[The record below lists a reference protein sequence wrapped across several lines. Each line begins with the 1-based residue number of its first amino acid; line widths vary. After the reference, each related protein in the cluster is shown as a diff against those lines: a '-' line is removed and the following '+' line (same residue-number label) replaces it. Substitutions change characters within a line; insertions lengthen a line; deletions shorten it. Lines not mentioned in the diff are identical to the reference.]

1 MLQDFLCTMSAN
13 PLFANKKR
21 ENSILYGP
29 GRAQVG
35 SSLRIPQGVQST
47 NYDRSRYPPP
57 KRHRA
62 ADVNYKA
69 MDDPFDDNEDFTAD
83 DLEEIDILA
92 SQACTQDTAVTS
104 IRNNYQQ
111 GKMVINNQ
119 SAYTLNSTKPQS
131 SSHKKKEQQ
140 VSQKYEVELD
150 VLQAHHEDLKHKL
163 KELQD
168 EVLVKNG
175 EIKVLR
181 DALCQ
186 TESNL
191 EQQKIT
197 HVLMEKEK
205 SQMQSV
211 RERELNK
218 KMQSLQSELEFK
230 DAEMNEL
237 KTKLQNCERNNRTA
251 VPVVSP
257 QKSPSTSLKLEACS
271 SPLAG
276 RSNFPT
282 KESFCSDMNLKIPP
296 LISPQIGPRAPVIS
310 KEPEAL
316 PLSSKTFSSLFYAQ
330 RKNCQGSL
338 LLNALMQQPKRPG
351 SLGLC
356 HLLCSSTEFLPGSPG
371 RNSHTKNTSG
381 TSCSSVL
388 SAAQCSALRDAQK
401 LSLTALNSIA
411 VGEDM
416 PYKRKSPIQ
425 GGLLHLNKLRPIAG
439 AVHLLPLVEYH
450 ITAYCQAQQTFE
462 KSVAG
467 PSENQSMSSSRTDQS
482 LASSVEDILSH
493 LVEPALASLG
503 ILYHLVFYSLEVVS
517 TLLKCT
523 THSSEAEEDSRTS
536 KSNTDTVCDQNCDIQ
551 CLHSL
556 FGKLIQLLCFNITT
570 CHRGIL
576 HQTLRVLVKLAEN
589 SSTELLSSFQHL
601 LKKPSLLLCLA
612 AESPVSVAQMI
623 VRLLAV
629 LGDHQKLSS
638 LFCSCSETCILLAL
652 YTYITSGPDKSASE
666 SLWLQLE
673 HEVVRFL
680 TKLSVIGSNPLIT
693 SSETVCQCNR
703 EVVKAVVLMLHR
715 EWLGLRRLSLHLL
728 TVTKSKVVQFLR
740 DAVLLLHS
748 LSQKDR
754 NFNEHCLE
762 VLHQYDQALPG
773 VRALFKKVQVL
784 KENEEFALDELCP
797 PEVET
802 EDEYMDCT

>member
-1 MLQDFLCTMSAN
+1 MVPNILAPPSKIRFSCSLIKMTRKTRLVPVVVHMFSSLILLFFFNHRTFYWCIMSVN

-21 ENSILYGP
+21 ESSILYNTAC
-29 GRAQVG
+29 AQVG
-35 SSLRIPQGVQST
+35 SSLSIPQGAQST
-47 NYDRSRYPPP
+47 SYDRSRYPPP

-62 ADVNYKA
+62 ANVDYKA

-92 SQACTQDTAVTS
+92 SQAYTQDTGSTS
-104 IRNNYQQ
+104 IQ
-111 GKMVINNQ
+111 KTFINNQ
-119 SAYTLNSTKPQS
+119 PAYTLNATKPHS
-131 SSHKKKEQQ
+131 LSHRSEKEFHKD
-140 VSQKYEVELD
+140 KYAVELE
-150 VLQAHHEDLKHKL
+150 VLQAHHEDLKQKL
-163 KELQD
+163 KELQG

-181 DALCQ
+181 DSLRH

-191 EQQKIT
+191 EQQKIS

-205 SQMQSV
+205 SQMQSE

-237 KTKLQNCERNNRTA
+237 RTKLQNCERSNRTA
-251 VPVVSP
+251 VPPVSP
-257 QKSPSTSLKLEACS
+257 KNSPSIGLKSEACP
-271 SPLAG
+271 SPQPG
-276 RSNFPT
+276 RKSFPT
-282 KESFCSDMNLKIPP
+282 KESFCSDINLRTPT
-296 LISPQIGPRAPVIS
+296 LISPQIGFRVPVTT
-310 KEPEAL
+310 KEPEVL
-316 PLSSKTFSSLFYAQ
+316 PISAKAFSSLFYAE
-330 RKNCQGSL
+330 RKNSQGSL
-338 LLNALMQQPKRPG
+338 LLNALMQQPISPG

-356 HLLCSSTEFLPGSPG
+356 HLLSSSTELFPGSPV
-371 RNSHTKNTSG
+371 RNTHSKNA

-388 SAAQCSALRDAQK
+388 STAQCSALRDAQK
-401 LSLTALNSIA
+401 LALTGLNAIA
-411 VGEDM
+411 VGEVM
-416 PYKRKSPIQ
+416 PCKRETPKQ
-425 GGLLHLNKLRPIAG
+425 K
-439 AVHLLPLVEYH
+439 
-450 ITAYCQAQQTFE
+450 
-462 KSVAG
+462 
-467 PSENQSMSSSRTDQS
+467 QS
-482 LASSVEDILSH
+482 LASSVEDILYH

-503 ILYHLVFYSLEVVS
+503 ILYHLVFYSLEAVS
-517 TLLKCT
+517 SLLRCT
-523 THSSEAEEDSRTS
+523 THSSEAEQESRTS
-536 KSNTDTVCDQNCDIQ
+536 KSNADVDCGDDQNCDIQ
-551 CLHSL
+551 CLHPL
-556 FGKLIQLLCFNITT
+556 FDKLVQLLCFNVAT
-570 CHRGIL
+570 CHRDTVW

-601 LKKPSLLLCLA
+601 LKKPALLLCLA
-612 AESPVSVAQMI
+612 IESPVSVAHMT
-623 VRLLAV
+623 VLLLAV
-629 LGDHQKLSS
+629 LADHQKLSS

-666 SLWLQLE
+666 SLWLRLE

-680 TKLSVIGSNPLIT
+680 TKLSVIGWNPINT
-693 SSETVCQCNR
+693 TSETVCQCER

-728 TVTKSKVVQFLR
+728 TTTKNKVVQFLR

-754 NFNEHCLE
+754 NFHEHCLE

-784 KENEEFALDELCP
+784 KENEEYALDELCP

>member
-1 MLQDFLCTMSAN
+1 MSVN

-21 ENSILYGP
+21 ESSILYNTAC
-29 GRAQVG
+29 AQVG
-35 SSLRIPQGVQST
+35 SSLSIPQGAQST
-47 NYDRSRYPPP
+47 SYDRSRYPPP

-62 ADVNYKA
+62 ANVDYKA

-92 SQACTQDTAVTS
+92 SQAYTQDTGSTS
-104 IRNNYQQ
+104 IQ
-111 GKMVINNQ
+111 KTFINNQ
-119 SAYTLNSTKPQS
+119 PAYTLNATKPHS
-131 SSHKKKEQQ
+131 LSHRSEKEFHKD
-140 VSQKYEVELD
+140 KYAVELE
-150 VLQAHHEDLKHKL
+150 VLQAHHEDLKQKL
-163 KELQD
+163 KELQG

-181 DALCQ
+181 DSLRH

-191 EQQKIT
+191 EQQKIS

-205 SQMQSV
+205 SQMQSE

-237 KTKLQNCERNNRTA
+237 RTKLQNCERSNRTA
-251 VPVVSP
+251 VPPVSP
-257 QKSPSTSLKLEACS
+257 KNSPSIGLKSEACP
-271 SPLAG
+271 SPQPG
-276 RSNFPT
+276 RKSFPT
-282 KESFCSDMNLKIPP
+282 KESFCSDINLRTPT
-296 LISPQIGPRAPVIS
+296 LISPQIGFRVPVTT
-310 KEPEAL
+310 KEPEVL
-316 PLSSKTFSSLFYAQ
+316 PISAKAFSSLFYAE
-330 RKNCQGSL
+330 RKNSQGSL
-338 LLNALMQQPKRPG
+338 LLNALMQQPISPG

-356 HLLCSSTEFLPGSPG
+356 HLLSSSTELFPGSPV
-371 RNSHTKNTSG
+371 RNTHSKNA

-388 SAAQCSALRDAQK
+388 STAQCSALRDAQK
-401 LSLTALNSIA
+401 LALTGLNAIA
-411 VGEDM
+411 VGEVM
-416 PYKRKSPIQ
+416 PCKRETPKQS
-425 GGLLHLNKLRPIAG
+425 GLLHLNKLSPIAG

-450 ITAYCQAQQTFE
+450 ITAYCQAQHTSE
-462 KSVAG
+462 KSGSG
-467 PSENQSMSSSRTDQS
+467 PSVTQSMSSSRTEQS
-482 LASSVEDILSH
+482 LASSVEDILYH

-503 ILYHLVFYSLEVVS
+503 ILYHLVFYSLEAVS
-517 TLLKCT
+517 SLLRCT
-523 THSSEAEEDSRTS
+523 THSSEAEQESRTS
-536 KSNTDTVCDQNCDIQ
+536 KSNADVDCGDDQNCDIQ
-551 CLHSL
+551 CLHPL
-556 FGKLIQLLCFNITT
+556 FDKLVQLLCFNVAT
-570 CHRGIL
+570 CHRDTVW

-601 LKKPSLLLCLA
+601 LKKPALLLCLA
-612 AESPVSVAQMI
+612 IESPVSVAHMT
-623 VRLLAV
+623 VLLLAV
-629 LGDHQKLSS
+629 LADHQKLSS

-666 SLWLQLE
+666 SLWLRLE

-680 TKLSVIGSNPLIT
+680 TKLSVIGWNPINT
-693 SSETVCQCNR
+693 TSETVCQCER

-728 TVTKSKVVQFLR
+728 TTTKNKVVQFLR

-754 NFNEHCLE
+754 NFHEHCLE

-784 KENEEFALDELCP
+784 KENEGKHFSKICLPAFF
-797 PEVET
+797 
-802 EDEYMDCT
+802 Y

>member
-1 MLQDFLCTMSAN
+1 MSAN

-21 ENSILYGP
+21 ENSVLHGT
-29 GRAQVG
+29 GRVQVV
-35 SSLRIPQGVQST
+35 SSLSMPQAAQST

-62 ADVNYKA
+62 ADANYKA

-92 SQACTQDTAVTS
+92 SQAYTQDTGMTS
-104 IRNNYQQ
+104 IRTNYQQ
-111 GKMVINNQ
+111 GKAVIINQ
-119 SAYTLNSTKPQS
+119 PANTLNVTKPQS
-131 SSHKKKEQQ
+131 SSHRNEKEQQ
-140 VSQKYEVELD
+140 VAHKEKYAVELD
-150 VLQAHHEDLKHKL
+150 VLQVHHEDLTHKL

-181 DALCQ
+181 DALRQ

-191 EQQKIT
+191 EQQKIS

-205 SQMQSV
+205 SQIQSEK
-211 RERELNK
+211 ERELNK

-237 KTKLQNCERNNRTA
+237 RTKLQNCERSNRTS

-257 QKSPSTSLKLEACS
+257 KKSPSKGLKSEACS
-271 SPLAG
+271 SPLPG
-276 RSNFPT
+276 RSSFPT
-282 KESFCSDMNLKIPP
+282 KESFCSDMNLRTPP
-296 LISPQIGPRAPVIS
+296 LISAQIGPRTPVIS

-316 PLSSKTFSSLFYAQ
+316 PMSSKTFSSFFYAQ
-330 RKNCQGSL
+330 RKNSQGSL
-338 LLNALMQQPKRPG
+338 LLNALMQQPICPG

-356 HLLCSSTEFLPGSPG
+356 NLLSSSTESLPGSPG
-371 RNSHTKNTSG
+371 RNAHAKNTSG

-388 SAAQCSALRDAQK
+388 SSAQGSALRDAQK
-401 LSLTALNSIA
+401 LALTGLNSIA
-411 VGEDM
+411 VGEDVTC
-416 PYKRKSPIQ
+416 KRETAIQ
-425 GGLLHLNKLRPIAG
+425 SGLLHLNKLSPIAG

-450 ITAYCQAQQTFE
+450 ITVYCQAQQTFE
-462 KSVAG
+462 KSGPG
-467 PSENQSMSSSRTDQS
+467 PSRTEQS
-482 LASSVEDILSH
+482 LASSVEDILYH
-493 LVEPALASLG
+493 LVEPALASLR

-523 THSSEAEEDSRTS
+523 THCSEAEQESRTS
-536 KSNTDTVCDQNCDIQ
+536 KLNTDTVCDDQHCDIQ
-551 CLHSL
+551 CPHPL
-556 FGKLIQLLCFNITT
+556 FGKLVQLLCVNITM
-570 CHRGIL
+570 CHRDTIW

-612 AESPVSVAQMI
+612 AESPVSVAHMT
-623 VRLLAV
+623 VRLLAA
-629 LGDHQKLSS
+629 LADHQRLSS
-638 LFCSCSETCILLAL
+638 LFCSCSESCILLAL

-680 TKLSVIGSNPLIT
+680 TKLSVIGWSPLST
-693 SSETVCQCNR
+693 TSETLCQCNR

-715 EWLGLRRLSLHLL
+715 EWLGLRRLSLKVL
-728 TVTKSKVVQFLR
+728 TATKTKMVQFLR

-754 NFNEHCLE
+754 NFHEHCLE

-773 VRALFKKVQVL
+773 VRILFKKVQVL
-784 KENEEFALDELCP
+784 KDNEEFALDELCP